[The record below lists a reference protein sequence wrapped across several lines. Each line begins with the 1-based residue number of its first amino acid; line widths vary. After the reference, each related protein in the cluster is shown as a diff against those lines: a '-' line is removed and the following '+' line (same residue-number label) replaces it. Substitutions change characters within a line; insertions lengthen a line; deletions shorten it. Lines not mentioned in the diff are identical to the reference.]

1 MINCLNK
8 NIIEGGL
15 DEVARGCLFG
25 RVYAAVVI
33 WKNDSTLETKCNLI
47 NNEKLKIK
55 DSKKLNREQR
65 NILKLYIEENAL
77 DYAIGWAS
85 SEEIDEI
92 NIRNATFLAM
102 HRALDKL
109 KIKPEHLIVDGNYF
123 KSYNEIEHTCIIK
136 GDNKYTSIAAASILA
151 KVYHDNYIID
161 LIKENPELEK
171 YGLLSNMGYGTKKHI
186 EAIKTYGITQH
197 HRKTFGIC
205 KYTKIL

>member
-33 WKNDSTLETKCNLI
+33 WKDDCILKTKCNLI
-47 NNEKLKIK
+47 NNKKLKIK

-109 KIKPEHLIVDGNYF
+109 KVKPVHLIVDGNYF
-123 KSYNEIEHTCIIK
+123 KPYNEIEHTCIIK

-161 LIKENPELEK
+161 LIKENPELKK

-205 KYTKIL
+205 KDTKIL